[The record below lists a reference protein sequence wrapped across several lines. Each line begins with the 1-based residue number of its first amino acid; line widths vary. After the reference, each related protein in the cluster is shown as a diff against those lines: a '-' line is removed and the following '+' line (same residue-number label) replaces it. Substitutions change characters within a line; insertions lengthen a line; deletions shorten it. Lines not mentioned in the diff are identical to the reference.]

1 MINEQIN
8 LKSHLN
14 NRAVSVLKAAEG
26 FEDHNSKK
34 IIEKLVEE
42 ARLSLDK
49 VFENNKAK
57 IENDMFK
64 LALKGLEEGKM
75 DYSKDPFLG
84 LIAENINTTIQRFE
98 KMTPAEQTQLISLTE
113 EQIQQ
118 LKNID
123 KRIKDEFLNNAP
135 KLEGPL
141 KANQTIA
148 KVLESWAKTE

>member
-8 LKSHLN
+8 LKTHLN
-14 NRAVSVLKAAEG
+14 TRATTVLKAAEG
-26 FEDHNSKK
+26 FEDVNSKK

-49 VFENNKAK
+49 VFETNKAK
-57 IENDMFK
+57 IESETFK
-64 LALKGLEEGKM
+64 LALKGLEHGQM

-84 LIAENINTTIQRFE
+84 LIAENINSTIQRFE
-98 KMTPAEQTQLISLTE
+98 KMSPEDQIKLVALTE

-123 KRIKDEFLNNAP
+123 KRQREEFLSNSP
-135 KLEGPL
+135 KL
-141 KANQTIA
+141 
-148 KVLESWAKTE
+148 